1 MHRGDQMTKKR
12 DCRHAVWFNSE
23 TKSLHHDLHKRGLTS
38 QSFSDFV
45 KTAFHEKVD
54 DLRQR

>member
-1 MHRGDQMTKKR
+1 MSKKR
-12 DCRHAVWFNSE
+12 EDRFAVWFNSE
-23 TKSLHHDLHKRGLTS
+23 TKALHHDLHKKGLTS